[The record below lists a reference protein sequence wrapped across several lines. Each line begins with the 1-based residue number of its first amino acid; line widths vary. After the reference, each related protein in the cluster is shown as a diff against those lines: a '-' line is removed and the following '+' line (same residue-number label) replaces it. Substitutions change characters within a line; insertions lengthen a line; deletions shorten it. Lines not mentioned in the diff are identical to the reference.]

1 MTAKKNYLIYVV
13 EDNRLYNKLIRDYLE
28 KNNYL
33 NVKSFYSSDECIQSL
48 KGGIYPDIV
57 LQDYYMDKMNGIDI
71 LRKVKKLHPGSE
83 FIFLTG
89 NESID
94 VVVNSIKYGAFDYI
108 IKNEFAL
115 DKVGDKIEKII
126 RIKELEKN
134 SKQIRKYKIAFAI
147 VLFLIVIASILV
159 YVVNIFGVQ

>member
-134 SKQIRKYKIAFAI
+134 SKQIHKYKIVFVI
-147 VLFLIVIASILV
+147 VLFLIVIASFLV
-159 YVVNIFGVQ
+159 YVINIFGVQ